1 MAEKKTRVRPT
12 LTQVRALENELK
24 ATKANYENLSGILDE
39 KNAEIN
45 DLRSKYEA
53 LEKKYNTLKE
63 KGQTNT
69 VPTSDYNALQEKY
82 NKLLAEK
89 ENQKKLYDSV
99 CTAHDDTVK
108 KNRELSNRISELTA
122 DNDDYAAEIIRLKS
136 RGLLSR
142 IFNL

>member
-1 MAEKKTRVRPT
+1 MAEKKRVRPT
-12 LTQVRALENELK
+12 LTQVRALENELQ

-39 KNAEIN
+39 KNAEIK

-53 LEKKYNTLKE
+53 LEKTYNKLKE
-63 KGQTNT
+63 KCETNT
-69 VPTSDYNALQEKY
+69 VPASEFNALQEKY

-89 ENQKKLYDSV
+89 EDQKKLYDGV
-99 CTAHDDTVK
+99 CTAHDDLVK
-108 KNRELSNRISELTA
+108 NNRELSDRISELTA

>member
-1 MAEKKTRVRPT
+1 MAEKKRVRPT

-39 KNAEIN
+39 KNAEIK

-53 LEKKYNTLKE
+53 LEKKYNKLKE
-63 KGQTNT
+63 KGETNT

-82 NKLLAEK
+82 NKLKAEK
-89 ENQKKLYDSV
+89 ENQKKLYDGV
-99 CTAHDDTVK
+99 CAAHDDTVK
-108 KNRELSNRISELTA
+108 KNRELSDRISELTA

>member
-1 MAEKKTRVRPT
+1 MAEKKRVRPT

-39 KNAEIN
+39 KNAEIK

-53 LEKKYNTLKE
+53 LEKEYNNLKE
-63 KGQTNT
+63 KGEDT
-69 VPTSDYNALQEKY
+69 VPASKFNALQEKY
-82 NKLLAEK
+82 NKLKAEK
-89 ENQKKLYDSV
+89 EDQKKLYDGV

-108 KNRELSNRISELTA
+108 KNRELSERISELTA
-122 DNDDYAAEIIRLKS
+122 DNDEYAAEIIRLKS

>member
-1 MAEKKTRVRPT
+1 MAEKKRVHPT

-39 KNAEIN
+39 KNAEIK

-53 LEKKYNTLKE
+53 LEKKYNK
-63 KGQTNT
+63 
-69 VPTSDYNALQEKY
+69 LQ
-82 NKLLAEK
+82 AEK
-89 ENQKKLYDSV
+89 EEQKKLYDGV

-108 KNRELSNRISELTA
+108 KNRELSDRISELTA